1 MVMKLSEADL
11 QEFIEI
17 YREDTGE
24 TLSLAE
30 ASEMTFR
37 LIHLYTQLPK
47 ALPSE
52 QKDVSSEEASP
63 GQTLYTPE

>member
-1 MVMKLSEADL
+1 MVMKLSEAEL

-24 TLSLAE
+24 TLSITE

-37 LIHLYTQLPK
+37 LIHLYTQLSK

-52 QKDVSSEEASP
+52 QRRASSRKAS
-63 GQTLYTPE
+63 LLD

>member
-1 MVMKLSEADL
+1 MKLSEADL
-11 QEFIEI
+11 KEFIEV

-37 LIHLYTQLPK
+37 LIHLYTQLSK

-52 QKDVSSEEASP
+52 QECASSVEASLP
-63 GQTLYTPE
+63 D